1 MYKSLII
8 FILAL
13 KATALFSQEN
23 ESYQGYA
30 LQVLNSEN
38 KNLENLTPELN
49 YQFNLW
55 KEYLN
60 QNQLFNIP
68 STEICADYLKGNLEY
83 DFSNKNMPL
92 RISSVK
98 YLKFNVQGIE
108 YFYIKYDLDNC
119 LGGSTFFRDFVFFKR
134 NKSTIAFDIDF
145 TNKVKKAFLKAVNE
159 KLSIK
164 SDPYCHAES
173 GSNFIHTDGL
183 KISDFHG
190 DNINGKYAIQGD
202 GANCCPEYSGDFEYS
217 ISNNQFTFKN
227 EIFESQNVQN
237 DENNEEFEEIPV
249 LSSVEKQAEFVGG
262 NTAMIKFITKNL
274 IIPKSESTTNE
285 NNLTR
290 TTVNVGFV
298 VQNDGTLSNIVLE
311 NKSIETSNYETI
323 IIECFQKM
331 PKWIPAEQ
339 NGKKVKSYRRVPIN
353 IQI

>member
-13 KATALFSQEN
+13 KAAALFSQEN
-23 ESYQGYA
+23 ELYQGYA

-68 STEICADYLKGNLEY
+68 STEICADYLKGNLDY

-92 RISSVK
+92 RISRVK
-98 YLKFNVQGIE
+98 HLKFNVQGIE

-119 LGGSTFFRDFVFFKR
+119 LGGSAFFRDFVFFKR
-134 NKSTIAFDIDF
+134 DKSNIAFDIDF
-145 TNKVKKAFLKAVNE
+145 TSKVKMAFLKAVNE

-183 KISDFHG
+183 IISDFHG
-190 DNINGKYAIQGD
+190 DNIIGKYALQGD

-227 EIFESQNVQN
+227 EIFESQNVEN
-237 DENNEEFEEIPV
+237 DENNDETVTKSV
-249 LSSVEKQAEFVGG
+249 LTLIEKKAEFVGG
-262 NTAMIKFITKNL
+262 NEAMFKFLAKNL

-285 NNLTR
+285 DNLTR
-290 TTVNVGFV
+290 ITINVRFV
-298 VQNDGTLSNIVLE
+298 VQNDGTLSDIVLE
-311 NKSIETSNYETI
+311 NKSSETSNYETI

-339 NGKKVKSYRRVPIN
+339 NGKKVKSYRRVPIK
-353 IQI
+353 IEI